1 MKPDINLVEVDPQ
14 LSHNKHPVDGALVG
28 SWPLFFSCSSFL
40 LLFLALP
47 RCTSV
52 WDFGAK
58 LFWFELGNNLCMTI
72 EDLILL
78 FRLQFLKPN
87 FIFRSNYQRIY
98 RRFNHIPW
106 FCLNPTWNAKPLC
119 NEPLVFVRICFKVC
133 TLYKFNDSSGSRLY
147 LPKVGRFEV
156 YRRVNSLTSA
166 WQFYHWNCV
175 WLIDYLNPMRF
186 WQRLLVIPS
195 STMICQEDIF

>member
-1 MKPDINLVEVDPQ
+1 MIHNWVITSIQ
-14 LSHNKHPVDGALVG
+14 LMVLWWVAG
-28 SWPLFFSCSSFL
+28 SLWPLFFSCSPFL

-58 LFWFELGNNLCMTI
+58 LFWFELGNNVCMTI

-78 FRLQFLKPN
+78 FGLQFLKPN
-87 FIFRSNYQRIY
+87 FIFCSNYQRIY
-98 RRFNHIPW
+98 RRFYHIPW

-119 NEPLVFVRICFKVC
+119 NEPLVFLRICFKVC

-156 YRRVNSLTSA
+156 YCQVNSFTSA
-166 WQFYHWNCV
+166 WQFYHWNRV
-175 WLIDYLNPMRF
+175 WLIGYLNPMRF